1 MVRPEVAAAR
11 VARAQAWLSDAEPL
25 LAPSPDEFVAD
36 RGVIA
41 RPVANGLRAA
51 AGLRNRIA
59 HGYAMLDYRRVQE
72 ESRAGI
78 RPVRLFLEVVA
89 SAAGL

>member
-1 MVRPEVAAAR
+1 VPPE
-11 VARAQAWLSDAEPL
+11 DAGSTFDVL
-25 LAPSPDEFVAD
+25 AD

-41 RPVANGLRAA
+41 WPVADGLRAA

-59 HGYAMLDYRRVQE
+59 HGYAMLDYGRVQE
-72 ESRAGI
+72 ESRAGV
-78 RPVRLFLEVVA
+78 RPLRVFLQAVA

>member
-1 MVRPEVAAAR
+1 M
-11 VARAQAWLSDAEPL
+11 L
-25 LAPSPDEFVAD
+25 AD

-41 RPVANGLRAA
+41 WPVADGLRAA

-59 HGYAMLDYRRVQE
+59 HGYAMLDYGRVQE
-72 ESRAGI
+72 ESRAGV
-78 RPVRLFLEVVA
+78 RPLRVFLQAVA

>member
-1 MVRPEVAAAR
+1 
-11 VARAQAWLSDAEPL
+11 
-25 LAPSPDEFVAD
+25 
-36 RGVIA
+36 VIA
-41 RPVANGLRAA
+41 RPVADGLRAA

-78 RPVRLFLEVVA
+78 RPVRLFLEAVA

>member
-1 MVRPEVAAAR
+1 MADEGWAPPD
-11 VARAQAWLSDAEPL
+11 DAGSTFDVL
-25 LAPSPDEFVAD
+25 AD

-41 RPVANGLRAA
+41 RPVADGLRAA

-78 RPVRLFLEVVA
+78 RPVRLFREAVA